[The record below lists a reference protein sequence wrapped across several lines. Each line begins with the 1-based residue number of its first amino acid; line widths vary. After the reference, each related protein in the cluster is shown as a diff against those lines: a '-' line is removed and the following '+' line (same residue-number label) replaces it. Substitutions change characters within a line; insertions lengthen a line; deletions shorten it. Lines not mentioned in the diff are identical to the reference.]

1 MREMQKD
8 LPTEGDRV
16 LEFISYVAE
25 PGGERNHCKW
35 GVFFVETRVPSFFSI
50 PFLLKPSISSFR
62 SIFLILLTA
71 LKFL

>member
-35 GVFFVETRVPSFFSI
+35 GVFFVETRVPSRASSASPFCLNPRSLHFGVFF
-50 PFLLKPSISSFR
+50 
-62 SIFLILLTA
+62 
-71 LKFL
+71 